1 MTDSKRRAPPQT
13 DRRDILVGG
22 LAAVLLPAGAAM
34 AQPRTVPSPDPDA
47 PNAPAVSITNG
58 LVTAILYLPDPE
70 KGYYRATRFDWSGQ
84 IADLK
89 AGGHSYFGRWNPAK
103 YDPKGHDAIMGP
115 VQEFVDGQGFAAA
128 PAGGTFVKIGVGV
141 LRKPE
146 QPIRGFPTLEI
157 VDGGK
162 WTTRVR
168 RDAVDFVHEVNDP
181 ASGYGYR
188 YTKTVSLP
196 RGKRQLVLIQKIEST
211 GARTINTQMYDHNF
225 FMLDGQPTGPDYEV
239 RFPFKI
245 EPFNVRG
252 SDIVFGEKQLN
263 YKNAI
268 TTANRMQIRGFG
280 NSPKD
285 YDIHVENK
293 KTGAGVRITGDRPL
307 SDFVFWTNPRTPCP
321 EAYIHVFAP
330 PGEPMSW
337 RIAYDF
343 YSLAKPA

>member
-1 MTDSKRRAPPQT
+1 MTDSKQQHPRS
-13 DRRDILVGG
+13 DRREILIGG

-34 AQPRTVPSPDPDA
+34 AQSQSVPSPDPDA

-58 LVTAILYLPDPE
+58 LVTAVLYLPDPE

-84 IADLK
+84 IAELK
-89 AGGHSYFGRWNPAK
+89 TGGHSYFGRWNPAK
-103 YDPKGHDAIMGP
+103 YDPKLHDAIMGP
-115 VQEFVDGQGFAAA
+115 VQEFVDGQGFGAA
-128 PAGGTFVKIGVGV
+128 PIGGTFIKVGVGV
-141 LRKPE
+141 LRKPAE
-146 QPIRGFPTLEI
+146 PIRGFPTLEI

-168 RDAVDFVHEVNDP
+168 RDAVDFTHEVSDP
-181 ASGYGYR
+181 SSGYGYR

-196 RGKRQLVLIQKIEST
+196 RGKRQLVLTQKIEST
-211 GARTINTQMYDHNF
+211 GQKTINTQMYDHNF
-225 FMLDGQPTGPDYEV
+225 FVFDGEKVGPDVEV

-268 TTANRMQIRGFG
+268 TTANRMQIKGFS
-280 NSPKD
+280 NSAKD
-285 YDIHVENK
+285 YDIHIENK
-293 KTGAGVRITGDRPL
+293 KTGAGVHITGNRPL
-307 SDFVFWTNPRTPCP
+307 SDFVFWTNPNTPCA

-337 RIAYDF
+337 QITYDF
-343 YSLAKPA
+343 YSLKTA

>member
-1 MTDSKRRAPPQT
+1 MTESKRQDAPHT
-13 DRRDILVGG
+13 DRREILIGG

-34 AQPRTVPSPDPDA
+34 AQAQSVPSPDPDA

-58 LVTAILYLPDPE
+58 LVTATLYLPDPE

-89 AGGHSYFGRWNPAK
+89 TGGHSYFGRWNPAK
-103 YDPKGHDAIMGP
+103 YDPKLHDAIMGP
-115 VQEFVDGQGFAAA
+115 VQEFVDGQGFDAA
-128 PAGGTFVKIGVGV
+128 PVGGTFIKVGVGV
-141 LRKPE
+141 LRKPAE
-146 QPIRGFPTLEI
+146 PIRGFPTLEI

-196 RGKRQLVLIQKIEST
+196 RGKRQLVLTQKIEST
-211 GARTINTQMYDHNF
+211 GTKTINAQMYDHNF
-225 FMLDGQPTGPDYEV
+225 FVFDGEKVGPDVEV

-268 TTANRMQIRGFG
+268 TTANRMQIKGFS
-280 NSPKD
+280 NSSKD
-285 YDIHVENK
+285 YDIHIENK
-293 KTGAGVRITGDRPL
+293 KTGAGVHISGNRPL
-307 SDFVFWTNPRTPCP
+307 SDFVFWTNPNTPCA

-337 RIAYDF
+337 QITYDF
-343 YSLAKPA
+343 YSLNKQA